1 MFEHILVPLDG
12 SIRAEAALPIAARIA
27 HAAGSS
33 VALLQV
39 VSISMG
45 YDGYGSDLGMS
56 AGYGGGG
63 LGAGV
68 VYGGGTIGMGNNLGV
83 IPHIAE
89 KASETEHTE
98 ATTYLTRLVTSD
110 QFAGIAPTTNVVF
123 GRPAP
128 EILALMDQ
136 QAIDLIILCNH
147 GRTGFL
153 RWVLGSVA
161 QRVIHHSPV
170 PVLVLHEEG
179 ATTPALHADATHPFC
194 VTVALDGSL
203 LAETALLPAAHL
215 AAALAQPTQ
224 GVVHL
229 LSVVKPS
236 MFTTNSDILSQHDTE
251 AMERVQAYLQNV
263 RERLLMET
271 SDLHLQVTW
280 SVTPAQD
287 VAETIVTGAEGTGE
301 NKSDVIAIAT
311 HGHGSI
317 ERWVMGSVTERV
329 IGAATVPVLV
339 VRPPHD
345 VLLTE
350 KS

>member
-1 MFEHILVPLDG
+1 MFKHILVPLDG
-12 SIRAEAALPIAARIA
+12 STRAEAALPIAARIA

-33 VALLQV
+33 VVLLQV
-39 VSISMG
+39 VSMP
-45 YDGYGSDLGMS
+45 MS
-56 AGYGGGG
+56 YGYGGGYG
-63 LGAGV
+63 YG
-68 VYGGGTIGMGNNLGV
+68 YGGGLYSSALISEEV
-83 IPHIAE
+83 
-89 KASETEHTE
+89 SETEKTE
-98 ATTYLTRLVTSD
+98 ATGYLTRLAHSD
-110 QFAGIAPTTNVVF
+110 LLAGIATTTDVDF

-128 EILALMDQ
+128 QILALVDQ
-136 QAIDLIILCNH
+136 QAVDLLVLCSH

-153 RWVLGSVA
+153 RWALGSVA
-161 QRVIHHSPV
+161 QRVIHHSRV

-179 ATTPALHADATHPFC
+179 STFPALHTDAARPFC

-229 LSVVKPS
+229 LSVVEPS
-236 MFTTNSDILSQHDTE
+236 TFADNSNILSQHDTE
-251 AMERVQAYLQNV
+251 AVERVQAYLQNV
-263 RERLLMET
+263 RERLLTET

-301 NKSDVIAIAT
+301 NRSDVIAIAT
-311 HGHGSI
+311 HGYGGI

-329 IGAATVPVLV
+329 IGASTVPVLV
-339 VRPPHD
+339 VRPPQNELH
-345 VLLTE
+345 T
-350 KS
+350 